1 MQNDL
6 NTRFNSK
13 EANASPPFHISFLL
27 AAHEMFSYFCLRQD
41 FSWPPLWYF
50 WFVVSQ
56 RFTTNQSG
64 LHQRPLKHPD
74 STTEACWCNMG
85 RMWFVLVFK
94 QNFGKKA
101 ICWILPMLLPN
112 FKMSFSIKGAFTD
125 FEVIRSWSPEDTAFK
140 VSTFKFLI
148 NQIAGRFSTSLLHS

>member
-27 AAHEMFSYFCLRQD
+27 AACEMFSYSCLRQD
-41 FSWPPLWYF
+41 FNWPPLWYF

-94 QNFGKKA
+94 QDFCEKA

-125 FEVIRSWSPEDTAFK
+125 FEVIRSWSPEDSAFK
-140 VSTFKFLI
+140 ISTFKFLI
-148 NQIAGRFSTSLLHS
+148 NQIAGQFSTSLLHS

>member
-50 WFVVSQ
+50 WYCGEPKVHHKPNQTLLQ
-56 RFTTNQSG
+56 RHVGVIWAECG
-64 LHQRPLKHPD
+64 LCLFLNK
-74 STTEACWCNMG
+74 
-85 RMWFVLVFK
+85 K
-94 QNFGKKA
+94 FGKKA

-140 VSTFKFLI
+140 ISTFKFLI
-148 NQIAGRFSTSLLHS
+148 NQIAGRFSTSLFHS